1 MSYLTLTAM
10 AQGSAV
16 YCAYTVSLSCWE
28 FHLISV
34 RIKKLF
40 QMGIMTIR
48 VKRVYDRASKED
60 GTRILVDR
68 LWPRGI
74 RKKDA
79 SIDIWL
85 KDIAPSNELRKWF
98 NHDPDKWEQF
108 KSRYFSELDQK
119 AEVVNQIKG
128 RVQEDTLTLVYSAS
142 DTKHN
147 NAIALK
153 EYLESLLD

>member
-1 MSYLTLTAM
+1 MD
-10 AQGSAV
+10 
-16 YCAYTVSLSCWE
+16 
-28 FHLISV
+28 
-34 RIKKLF
+34 IK
-40 QMGIMTIR
+40 
-48 VKRVYDRASKED
+48 VKRMYEKAAKDD
-60 GTRILVDR
+60 GIRILVDR

-128 RVQEDTLTLVYSAS
+128 RVKEDTLTLVYSAS

-153 EYLESLLD
+153 EYLENLLD